1 MRLPLPSRDYNF
13 QIETLRNQTIEQAD
27 LINQKINRDV
37 EIADG
42 QRLIVRS
49 ANGSRFKIVVSDAGV
64 LSATS
69 I

>member
-1 MRLPLPSRDYNF
+1 MRLPLPPRDYNS

-27 LINQKINRDV
+27 LINQKINKDV

-42 QRLIVRS
+42 QRLIMRS
-49 ANGSRFKIVVSDAGV
+49 ANGSRFKIVVSDAGS
-64 LSATS
+64 LSATA

>member
-1 MRLPLPSRDYNF
+1 MRLPLPSREYNF

-27 LINQKINRDV
+27 LINQKINQDV

-49 ANGSRFKIVVSDAGV
+49 ANGSRFSLVVSDAGV

>member
-1 MRLPLPSRDYNF
+1 L

-27 LINQKINRDV
+27 LINQKINQDV

>member
-1 MRLPLPSRDYNF
+1 MRLPLPPRDYNL

-27 LINQKINRDV
+27 LINQKINQDV

>member
-64 LSATS
+64 LTATS

>member
-13 QIETLRNQTIEQAD
+13 QIETLRNQAIEQAD

-64 LSATS
+64 ISATS